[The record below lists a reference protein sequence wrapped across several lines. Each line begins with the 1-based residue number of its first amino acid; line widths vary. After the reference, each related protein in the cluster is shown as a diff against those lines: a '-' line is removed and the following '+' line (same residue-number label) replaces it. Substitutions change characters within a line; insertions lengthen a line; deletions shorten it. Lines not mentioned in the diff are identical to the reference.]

1 MNSTIK
7 TQLFNSNKLPMVANA
22 SRIRTEFQQPHSFFD
37 ENYFRHGKRFKK
49 SLYEDYRWLPEFTQP
64 LAAAICKFT
73 GITKRD
79 VVLDYGCARG
89 YLVRALIQNGV
100 EAFGL
105 DVSEYAINHSDTL
118 VREKLHHL
126 TNETL
131 PEAIEKLGCLK
142 VDWLIAKDVFEHIDP
157 FVLHETLC
165 DASRLGI
172 KLYVLVPLGDAGR
185 YRIPDYE
192 LDASHIIAEN
202 EDWWC
207 EFFTSSGYL
216 VEKLRH
222 KVEGIKEAALPL
234 HHKGNCQFVLKPRMA
249 DRSVK

>member
-1 MNSTIK
+1 MNSAIK
-7 TQLFNSNKLPMVANA
+7 TQLLDSCKLPMAANA
-22 SRIRTEFQQPHSFFD
+22 SRRRTEFQQPHSFFD
-37 ENYFRHGKRFKK
+37 ENYFRDGKRSKK
-49 SLYEDYRWLPEFTQP
+49 SLYEDYRWLPELTQP

-89 YLVRALIQNGV
+89 YLVRALIQNGI

-105 DVSEYAINHSDTL
+105 DISEYAINHSDTL

-126 TNETL
+126 TTETL
-131 PEAIEKLGCLK
+131 TEAIGKLGCSK

-172 KLYVLVPLGDAGR
+172 QLYVLVPLGDAGR

-202 EDWWC
+202 EIWWC
-207 EFFTSSGYL
+207 EFFASSGYL

-234 HHKGNCQFVLKPRMA
+234 HPKGNCQFVLKPQVG
-249 DRSVK
+249 DRHF

>member
-1 MNSTIK
+1 MNFAIK
-7 TQLFNSNKLPMVANA
+7 TQLLDLNKLPMVANA
-22 SRIRTEFQQPHSFFD
+22 NRRRTEFQQSHSFFD
-37 ENYFRHGKRFKK
+37 ENYFIDGKRSKK
-49 SLYEDYRWLPEFTQP
+49 SLYEDYRWLPELTQP

-89 YLVRALIQNGV
+89 YLVRALIQNGI

-126 TNETL
+126 TTETL
-131 PEAIEKLGCLK
+131 TEAVRKLGCSK

-172 KLYVLVPLGDAGR
+172 KLYVLVPLGDAGT

-207 EFFTSSGYL
+207 GFFASSGYS

-234 HHKGNCQFVLKPRMA
+234 HPNGNCQFVLKPRKA
-249 DRSVK
+249 DRCVT

>member
-7 TQLFNSNKLPMVANA
+7 VQPLDFEKPPTVPYPIGRRTQ
-22 SRIRTEFQQPHSFFD
+22 FQKSHSFFD
-37 ENYFRHGKRFKK
+37 EKYFRDGKSSKK
-49 SLYEDYRWLPEFTQP
+49 SLYEDYRWLPELTKP

-73 GITKRD
+73 GITKSD

-89 YLVRALIQNGV
+89 YLVRALIEDGI

-105 DVSEYAINHSDTL
+105 DVSEYAINNSDTL

-131 PEAIEKLGCLK
+131 TEAIEKLGCSK

-157 FVLHETLC
+157 CLLHETLC
-165 DASRLGI
+165 DASKLGI

-207 EFFTSSGYL
+207 AFFASSGYV

-222 KVEGIKEAALPL
+222 EVQGIKQAALPL
-234 HHKGNCQFVLKPRMA
+234 HHKGNCQFILKPRKA
-249 DRSVK
+249 DRCVK